1 MKNQTK
7 KILLWI
13 PLPEGANWRGEGIAQ
28 TIESL
33 LRASVGSQFKF
44 KIVTSKSTAE
54 AISHSLNENWREN
67 IVFSNINDDVNYEVI
82 AIDKQ
87 YEVSTI
93 EMGLLALGK
102 WINRFKFIKIF
113 SSSGGIFYYIRL
125 RILTL
130 MMSKNFTHKDCD
142 LVWAPMPSTPFLENI
157 ERNLVINF
165 WDGFVF
171 EYREFKDISPYFLLK
186 FRQIFSKKNVHIV
199 TQSKTNAEFLESVF
213 KVPSNK
219 ISIFRLG
226 CPDYLLHLNSLKIL
240 DKIKV
245 FKNDRSLSILDFYP
259 NPQTIRIPSNNKNK
273 KELIQ
278 RRYIENS
285 HILSTLYRL
294 NKSCDIN
301 TKIILISTQYR
312 PYKGLALVLK
322 IISELQLRSPSIKY
336 LVITTCN
343 IPSEIKDKYPELFN
357 SLFELTRIPDKGHA
371 TLTALSDLV
380 LHPSFVE
387 GGLGSYSM
395 FEAASV
401 GVPSLTN
408 SGRHT
413 NELNNLVLE
422 DLDTAFENFTNINS
436 TVEKIIQILTDGKL
450 ALSIVETINQSRQ
463 DWAQTWLELE
473 SVFEHKIKITN
484 DK

>member
-1 MKNQTK
+1 
-7 KILLWI
+7 
-13 PLPEGANWRGEGIAQ
+13 
-28 TIESL
+28 
-33 LRASVGSQFKF
+33 
-44 KIVTSKSTAE
+44 
-54 AISHSLNENWREN
+54 
-67 IVFSNINDDVNYEVI
+67 
-82 AIDKQ
+82 
-87 YEVSTI
+87 
-93 EMGLLALGK
+93 
-102 WINRFKFIKIF
+102 
-113 SSSGGIFYYIRL
+113 
-125 RILTL
+125 
-130 MMSKNFTHKDCD
+130 
-142 LVWAPMPSTPFLENI
+142 
-157 ERNLVINF
+157 
-165 WDGFVF
+165 
-171 EYREFKDISPYFLLK
+171 
-186 FRQIFSKKNVHIV
+186 
-199 TQSKTNAEFLESVF
+199 
-213 KVPSNK
+213 
-219 ISIFRLG
+219 
-226 CPDYLLHLNSLKIL
+226 
-240 DKIKV
+240 
-245 FKNDRSLSILDFYP
+245 
-259 NPQTIRIPSNNKNK
+259 
-273 KELIQ
+273 
-278 RRYIENS
+278 
-285 HILSTLYRL
+285 
-294 NKSCDIN
+294 
-301 TKIILISTQYR
+301 
-312 PYKGLALVLK
+312 LALVLK